1 MALSAQHA
9 SQAEA
14 LQEARKAQPRQSST
28 FWSQTARREMQDRAK
43 AEATVEQ
50 QAATMEQQA
59 AEIEAFKVRLGI
71 KPAAGSPGRL
81 TRGWPALEA
90 LEDTS

>member
-1 MALSAQHA
+1 
-9 SQAEA
+9 
-14 LQEARKAQPRQSST
+14 
-28 FWSQTARREMQDRAK
+28 MQDRAK